1 MRRSERMRASE
12 IETWIV
18 LALALVFAGL
28 AFAFW
33 AWPAGGAALFG
44 LVAETEGA
52 RAYLRAVAIRD
63 LALAGYMIALLRL
76 STRRAL
82 AVLTAVTV
90 VIPVCDLALLAIETG
105 GLTLFHALVH
115 GASALVFAALSW
127 RLFAIDRAARR
138 PEV

>member
-1 MRRSERMRASE
+1 MQRSERMRAGE
-12 IETWIV
+12 IETWLV
-18 LALALVFAGL
+18 LALAFVFAAL

-44 LVAETEGA
+44 IALETEGA

-63 LALAGYMIALLRL
+63 LALAGYMVALLRF

-82 AVLTAVTV
+82 AILAAVTV
-90 VIPVCDLALLAIETG
+90 VIPVCDLALITIETG
-105 GLTLFHALVH
+105 RLTLFHGLVH
-115 GASALVFAALSW
+115 GASALVFAALSL

-138 PEV
+138 RDR